1 MITPAVRHCFG
12 QTNGRWGEREA
23 GRHRRLVPLKN
34 NQAHLRGLD
43 CLRVPDDDLLSHGQS
58 ALSSAR
64 RRFTVLFGMGRGGA
78 SGLSSSGIDL
88 GVGQGESS
96 SRLGQRE
103 RKKQSWVRSYCAHT
117 VTLALSTHRYGI
129 KPHGQLVSVSSRR
142 YRPST
147 PDLSTWWSATTLQ
160 GDQVPGRSHLQAR
173 FPLRCFQ
180 RLSLPYIATRQC
192 DWRHNRY
199 TSGTSTPV
207 LSY

>member
-1 MITPAVRHCFG
+1 MRRSKHNGPPKWAV
-12 QTNGRWGEREA
+12 
-23 GRHRRLVPLKN
+23 
-34 NQAHLRGLD
+34 AH
-43 CLRVPDDDLLSHGQS
+43 LRVPDDDLLSHGQS

-78 SGLSSSGIDL
+78 SGLSSSGID
-88 GVGQGESS
+88 GCRRTAWSTDAKG
-96 SRLGQRE
+96 
-103 RKKQSWVRSYCAHT
+103 RSKAWIRGYCAHT
-117 VTLALSTHRYGI
+117 VTPAFSTHRYGI

-142 YRPST
+142 CRPST